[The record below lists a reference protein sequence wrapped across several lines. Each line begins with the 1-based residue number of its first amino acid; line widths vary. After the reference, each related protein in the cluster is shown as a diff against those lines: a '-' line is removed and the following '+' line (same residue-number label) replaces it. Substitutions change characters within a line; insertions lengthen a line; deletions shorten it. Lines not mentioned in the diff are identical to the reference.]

1 MCAVPGG
8 ACTGP
13 FALSKLLN
21 SSSIHNFAGRT
32 LLDIK
37 LFFYNSTVVG
47 KLGLEDTG
55 SEFLLCSEQHFA
67 FNARVTFVFQ

>member
-47 KLGLEDTG
+47 KLLVEDIG
-55 SEFLLCSEQHFA
+55 SDFWLCVAEELL

>member
-1 MCAVPGG
+1 MPGG
-8 ACTGP
+8 ACVGQYP
-13 FALSKLLN
+13 LSKLLN
-21 SSSIHNFAGRT
+21 SPSIHNFAGLT

-47 KLGLEDTG
+47 DLVVVDAGA
-55 SEFLLCSEQHFA
+55 EFWLCVTEQFS

>member
-1 MCAVPGG
+1 MPGG

-21 SSSIHNFAGRT
+21 SSNIHNFAGRT

-47 KLGLEDTG
+47 DLVVVDAGA
-55 SEFLLCSEQHFA
+55 EFWLCVTEQFS